1 MVRASPSPSEA
12 SDDEEDFDLRREFKE
27 GQTKPTPPNGDATR
41 GFYQSLLDENCY
53 SPMAIKY
60 CVEYGCL
67 NGKALTKTLQNYQRI
82 KEMQGFSTDLKLK
95 RQFAEQWKKEVEK
108 KKPKGEPP
116 AKKARTDGTP
126 DGPGSAKGTPKSA
139 KK

>member
-1 MVRASPSPSEA
+1 
-12 SDDEEDFDLRREFKE
+12 
-27 GQTKPTPPNGDATR
+27 
-41 GFYQSLLDENCY
+41 
-53 SPMAIKY
+53 MAIKY

-67 NGKALTKTLQNYQRI
+67 NGKALTAALRNYMRI

-108 KKPKGEPP
+108 KKPTTGEPP
-116 AKKARTDGTP
+116 AKKARTGGTP